1 MKTAASKYILRSR
14 SFSDRQSL
22 IEREKEGPSMA
33 TETIEIDTQ
42 IDGWMGTE
50 AVALAKI
57 SGVSLCGGHLKC

>member
-1 MKTAASKYILRSR
+1 
-14 SFSDRQSL
+14 
-22 IEREKEGPSMA
+22 MA